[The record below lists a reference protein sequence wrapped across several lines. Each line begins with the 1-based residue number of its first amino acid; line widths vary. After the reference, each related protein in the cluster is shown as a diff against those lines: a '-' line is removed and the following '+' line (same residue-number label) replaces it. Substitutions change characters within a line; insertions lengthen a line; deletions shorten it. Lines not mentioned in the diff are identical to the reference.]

1 MNPANL
7 KRYATRK
14 YNLKLKEEA
23 ASDENYAINKIKDIL
38 EANGIDN
45 EAAENYINDIFSFDS
60 YEPYMEMTEQQILED
75 FLNWKLSKKKLW
87 S

>member
-1 MNPANL
+1 MNPSNL
-7 KRYATRK
+7 KRYAMR
-14 YNLKLKEEA
+14 NIKLKEEA

-75 FLNWKLSKKKLW
+75 FLNWR
-87 S
+87 